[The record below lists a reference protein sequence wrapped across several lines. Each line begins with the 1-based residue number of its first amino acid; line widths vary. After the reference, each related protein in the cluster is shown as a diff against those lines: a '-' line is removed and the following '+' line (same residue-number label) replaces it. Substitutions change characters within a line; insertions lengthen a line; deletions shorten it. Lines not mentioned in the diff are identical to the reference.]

1 MKRKKFWIVF
11 SIVFLSIAFV
21 FAAIGVATRLKTVD
35 VELRSRVTQSETMLE
50 PGIIDKVKESGDF
63 KIGKNILFMNFK
75 ENIAKIEKENPYVK
89 VEQVIRSF
97 PNIVRVYISERIP
110 KYRLQDKDNTSK
122 WYILDEDFKILDAV
136 TGDLKNTTY
145 GSSNYYDKT
154 VEISPDSLTISSYIG
169 EFVNDE
175 VDRVNLNSIFT
186 GIFARTTNYFMVK
199 SVAIVKNNN
208 DFSYKLIMKN
218 TAAENDEGCLIILL
232 GSSKL
237 SEKARMGVAAYC
249 EKIEENKDVDLTNK
263 KIIVEEINGKITV
276 TSSDIV

>member
-11 SIVFLSIAFV
+11 SIVFLSVAFV

-110 KYRLQDKDNTSK
+110 KYRIQDKDNASK

-154 VEISPDSLTISSYIG
+154 VKISPDSLTISSYIG
-169 EFVNDE
+169 EFVSDE

-186 GIFARTTNYFMVK
+186 GVFARTTNYFMVK
-199 SVAIVKNNN
+199 SVAIVKSNN

-237 SEKARMGVAAYC
+237 SEKARKGVAAYC